1 MIVGKTPKVLVHTAH
16 DIDETPLVTTLVGGW
31 DDVLGHIFD
40 SDTQTKWFDFHIN
53 PWSITEAEIP
63 VHHELLTDLALE
75 NPRKMVVATIC
86 NSAANDGHKNV
97 VFYNLS
103 AEMKNL
109 DVFLGNLTEKD
120 REVFDNC
127 ACGAVHY
134 SECLCLASLAMN
146 EILGEPNETATHSE
160 E

>member
-1 MIVGKTPKVLVHTAH
+1 MISGETPKVLVHTAH
-16 DIDETPLVTTLVGGW
+16 DIDGTPLVTTLVGGW
-31 DDVLGHIFD
+31 DNVLGHLFGHCPPE
-40 SDTQTKWFDFHIN
+40 WLDFHIN

-63 VHHELLTDLALE
+63 IHHELLFDLAKE
-75 NPRKMVVATIC
+75 NPQKRVVITIC
-86 NSAANDGHKNV
+86 NSVKNDWQRRV

-134 SECLCLASLAMN
+134 SECLCLSLLAMN
-146 EILGEPNETATHSE
+146 EILGEPHDTATHSE